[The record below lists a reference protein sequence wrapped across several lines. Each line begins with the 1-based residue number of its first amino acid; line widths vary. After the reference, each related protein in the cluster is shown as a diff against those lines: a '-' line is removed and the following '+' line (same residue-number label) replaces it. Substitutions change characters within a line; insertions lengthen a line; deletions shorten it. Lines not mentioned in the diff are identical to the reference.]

1 MLFGLETLV
10 ASMLSFLPWLVM
22 LSRHKVLTFAISD
35 ALIAFS
41 TVNIYY
47 IVPRERKQ
55 EFSLDNPDAGAEAS
69 KLARILLWASAAIYG
84 FGSLGALV
92 LGPILLG

>member
-1 MLFGLETLV
+1 MIVDLHQSLGLDQTGL
-10 ASMLSFLPWLVM
+10 LPWLVM

-69 KLARILLWASAAIYG
+69 KLARILLWASAAI
-84 FGSLGALV
+84 
-92 LGPILLG
+92 